1 MNPDMTSRKR
11 DARVAGLLYLLMAA
25 ASVVSFSILPASNLV
40 GADAAAILETIASS
54 QLRYRIGVLTELAAQ
69 ILSVF
74 AVLALYDLLKDV
86 DKRQAVLLVVLSLV
100 STSMSFVNMLLGVA
114 PLVLLSGADYL
125 APFDE
130 RQLDALA
137 MGFLTLRGYG
147 MGAQMAMFG
156 LVLLPFGSLVFRS
169 GFIPRILGVLLIV
182 GCFPYLAVSVTS
194 LLFPAS
200 ARAASRLLVLGV
212 GEILIILWLLFVG
225 VQTRP
230 LDDRTAT

>member
-86 DKRQAVLLVVLSLV
+86 NKRQAVLLVVLSLV
-100 STSMSFVNMLLGVA
+100 STSMSFVNMLLGIRGD
-114 PLVLLSGADYL
+114 SDHSL
-125 APFDE
+125 APVRRRADP
-130 RQLDALA
+130 
-137 MGFLTLRGYG
+137 TLR
-147 MGAQMAMFG
+147 
-156 LVLLPFGSLVFRS
+156 
-169 GFIPRILGVLLIV
+169 
-182 GCFPYLAVSVTS
+182 
-194 LLFPAS
+194 
-200 ARAASRLLVLGV
+200 
-212 GEILIILWLLFVG
+212 
-225 VQTRP
+225 
-230 LDDRTAT
+230 